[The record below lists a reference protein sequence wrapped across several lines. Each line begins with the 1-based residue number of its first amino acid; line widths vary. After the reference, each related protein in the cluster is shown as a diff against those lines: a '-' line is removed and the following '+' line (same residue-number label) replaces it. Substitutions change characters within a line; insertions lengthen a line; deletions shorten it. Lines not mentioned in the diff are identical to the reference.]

1 MLRAAP
7 FAFALLVLPATSCA
21 GPRPTAPA
29 AQSETLFLD
38 GFFPIGVFS
47 QPVESFEKWKQRG
60 IDTLLEVPM
69 NHDPAAWDRAARS
82 GGFRIIRRPA
92 ANPQDDIGRKDLL
105 AWSHWDEPDAAGRA
119 PAWTPTFER
128 TYAEWRRID
137 PNRQIF
143 LNFAGPDIT
152 WFATRTDAYSREYA
166 TYYPRL
172 VRTADWIASDIYPAG
187 GWLNRAHESRRGD
200 ITLIAE
206 PMRAIRKLTN
216 KPQFV
221 FIEASEIES
230 GNVPG
235 ARCPTPAEMRAQ
247 IWYAILHGARGIFY
261 FPASV
266 RRDAFRFDA
275 APPEI
280 VAEMVRQNALIRKAG
295 RTLQGPVNPS
305 GIQVSADKPLEV
317 GWRLLDGQATVIVV
331 NPTRSSVP
339 NAKITIKAATGE
351 ARFLSDDRR
360 VPVANGVLR
369 ESVEPLGVRVFVV
382 KVAG

>member
-7 FAFALLVLPATSCA
+7 LAFLLLVLPASSCA
-21 GPRPTAPA
+21 RP
-29 AQSETLFLD
+29 QSTPTSSQADTLFLD

-69 NHDPAAWDRAARS
+69 NHDPVAWDRAARA

-119 PAWTPTFER
+119 PSWTPAFER

-137 PNRQIF
+137 PNRKIF

-152 WFATRTDAYSREYA
+152 WFTTRTDAYSREYA

-200 ITLIAE
+200 ISLIAE
-206 PMRAIRKLTN
+206 PMRAISKLTN

-230 GNVPG
+230 GNVAG
-235 ARCPTPAEMRAQ
+235 ARCPTPEEMRAQ

-275 APPEI
+275 APPAI
-280 VAEMVRQNALIRKAG
+280 VNEMVRQNALIRKAG
-295 RTLQGPVNPS
+295 RTLQGPVNPA
-305 GIQVSADKPLEV
+305 GLQVRVDSPLEV

-331 NPTRSSVP
+331 NPTRTPVP
-339 NAKITIKAATGE
+339 NAKITINGIKGE

-360 VPVANGVLR
+360 VPMPNGVLT
-369 ESVEPLGVRVFVV
+369 ESLEPLGVRVFVV
-382 KVAG
+382 SAGS